1 MNDIYFNEFSFQNF
15 SIRKLVH
22 GADKLVYI
30 QPPIDDSDVDYRPQ
44 SELSLRPPKTNRS
57 HSFHATSSKLY
68 SSDVVISSEDD
79 HEDEMDC
86 ERDSH
91 NPSLKDASSL
101 SQLVDSVVAEV
112 HQSIL
117 NEPIS
122 GVSDGDYGI
131 DDYEP
136 HTLRSPG
143 LVQAFDPNACAGEK
157 MF

>member
-1 MNDIYFNEFSFQNF
+1 M
-15 SIRKLVH
+15 
-22 GADKLVYI
+22 
-30 QPPIDDSDVDYRPQ
+30 PPT
-44 SELSLRPPKTNRS
+44 KTVRS
-57 HSFHATSSKLY
+57 HSFHESISK
-68 SSDVVISSEDD
+68 SDVVVSS
-79 HEDEMDC
+79 EDEMDC

-143 LVQAFDPNACAGEK
+143 LVQAFDPNACAGTRVGTIG
-157 MF
+157 